1 MQFNYT
7 ELHLF
12 LSSTTEQKDIRYNK
26 NLKRIK
32 ILSQAGDYCLFYLMH
47 ALSITSNFLKAIA
60 LA

>member
-1 MQFNYT
+1 MQFSYT

-12 LSSTTEQKDIRYNK
+12 LSSTTEQKGIRYNK

-32 ILSQAGDYCLFYLMH
+32 ILSQARDYCLYLTQ

>member
-12 LSSTTEQKDIRYNK
+12 LSSTTELKAITYNK
-26 NLKRIK
+26 NLKRIN
-32 ILSQAGDYCLFYLMH
+32 ILSQARDYCLFYLTQ